1 MLNKNNFIYYIL
13 TLLFKRLGSLDTG
26 FYYLKTFRSEDMC
39 LLELC
44 WKNVWCPHINFV
56 RISLDF
62 FICVF
67 EIDELDQIMRKGPL
81 KAPKLMGTPCIWFKR
96 ICPVLFYG
104 CIYLLVVESLV
115 KTKRST
121 LTHNHTFQDL
131 GHPQHL

>member
-67 EIDELDQIMRKGPL
+67 EIDELDQKMRKGPI
-81 KAPKLMGTPCIWFKR
+81 KAQNEWELLACGLNAFVQCCFMVVY
-96 ICPVLFYG
+96 IC
-104 CIYLLVVESLV
+104 
-115 KTKRST
+115 
-121 LTHNHTFQDL
+121 
-131 GHPQHL
+131 